1 MFFKVH
7 LIHYLPFVLVFLKSV
22 FFNLD
27 FGSFFYLK
35 LVFLFI
41 AIEEAQLEGKKASN
55 VVLPVGSRFVSYH
68 IPIVSIFFFF
78 FFFCILFHASSRQ

>member
-1 MFFKVH
+1 M
-7 LIHYLPFVLVFLKSV
+7 FLKSV

-41 AIEEAQLEGKKASN
+41 AIEEAQLEGKKAGH
-55 VVLPVGSRFVSYH
+55 VVLPVGNRFVSYH
-68 IPIVSIFFFF
+68 IPIVSILFFF
-78 FFFCILFHASSRQ
+78 FFFCTLFHASSGQ